1 MCTAAS
7 TAAPAAAYL
16 FGTTTAATSSV
27 SGSGCSRL
35 SDLCGTSLWLVVGG
49 NPVTSSGALG
59 SFPTVGAGRFLYLF
73 WFSKDQAILLTQ
85 FGAA

>member
-1 MCTAAS
+1 MRSAAS
-7 TAAPAAAYL
+7 TAAPTAAYV
-16 FGTTTAATSSV
+16 FSTTTATSSV

-85 FGAA
+85 CGAV